1 MRRMVKIEIAP
12 WCKGCP
18 VCYNVCPAP
27 VNVFEL
33 VDGVPK
39 VARPEYCFACGL
51 CAELCPA
58 KAIILE
64 DYEKPYHLP
73 FGERVKSLVKKMI

>member
-1 MRRMVKIEIAP
+1 MVDVKIMD

-18 VCYNVCPAP
+18 VCYQTCPAP

-33 VDGVPK
+33 ENGRPK
-39 VARPEYCFACGL
+39 VAHPEYCFACGL

-58 KAIILE
+58 KAIVLE
-64 DYEKPYHLP
+64 GFEMPYRLP
-73 FGERVKSLVKKMI
+73 FSESMKSLAKRII